1 MRWSSYLCQCVLM
14 SEHSCRVCM
23 CPVTLVRAGFAV
35 NTSQVLPQV
44 CWQLSP
50 WEDEG
55 LRPEPGIRQG
65 FPSVQWPSLPQ
76 WGQNQVLRCQRRS
89 PWFRTELI
97 QLHLCVC
104 SSSSTFAPEQC
115 WSKRGWCGYSVGVG
129 ARAVVVWL
137 LFAIHSASDAL
148 PKQQQ

>member
-55 LRPEPGIRQG
+55 WGAWARHKTGLPLCSVAITTPVGPEVR
-65 FPSVQWPSLPQ
+65 S
-76 WGQNQVLRCQRRS
+76 LRCQRRS
-89 PWFRTELI
+89 PWFRTRLI
-97 QLHLCVC
+97 QLHCVVLLFLQHLC
-104 SSSSTFAPEQC
+104 P
-115 WSKRGWCGYSVGVG
+115 
-129 ARAVVVWL
+129 RAVLEQEGLVWVFSGGWQCTGCGGL
-137 LFAIHSASDAL
+137 AAVRDPFCNYTS
-148 PKQQQ
+148 QQQ